1 MCIRDSRLI
10 NLHNP
15 NTDIDALKGLRE
27 IYKLIGLGSISRLK
41 TTEDVQEVAFKVM
54 DVITKYVDF
63 YKEEDEDGDSQ
74 GGSDGESG
82 DGDENQMSG
91 GGSSDEGGSSE
102 GLDFDNPE
110 DGDGGFSDGNADL
123 DSLSDHQ
130 KRQLENA
137 VKKQK
142 KFMDGQIQKK
152 KMTKKNL
159 QTMNQL
165 EESGSSL
172 ESVEYDKQYGGT
184 QKVEVIK
191 VKKLTDSIVES
202 HSLPIIS
209 YRKDNHKEAVDDG
222 IRLGTLLG
230 KKLQV
235 RSESRTTK
243 FTRQKNGRIDKR
255 LLSELGF
262 NDGGNVFYSTQTDEY
277 NMLYSSV

>member
-1 MCIRDSRLI
+1 MYKKYFYSKVIDKALKSSDMRDETWESYEFRLI

-110 DGDGGFSDGNADL
+110 DGDGGSSDGNADL

-172 ESVEYDKQYGGT
+172 ESVEYDRQYGGT

-202 HSLPIIS
+202 
-209 YRKDNHKEAVDDG
+209 
-222 IRLGTLLG
+222 
-230 KKLQV
+230 Q
-235 RSESRTTK
+235 
-243 FTRQKNGRIDKR
+243 FTSNYF
-255 LLSELGF
+255 LS
-262 NDGGNVFYSTQTDEY
+262 
-277 NMLYSSV
+277 